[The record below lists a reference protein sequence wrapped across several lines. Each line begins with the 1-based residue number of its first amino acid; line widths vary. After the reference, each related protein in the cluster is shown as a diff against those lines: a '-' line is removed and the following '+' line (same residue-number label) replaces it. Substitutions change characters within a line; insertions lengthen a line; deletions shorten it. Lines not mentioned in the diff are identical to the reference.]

1 MNQNIAYETTR
12 CTYADPNPTT
22 AATATANVLNQ
33 IAFTFRVDEMINR
46 RIISARVKRRV
57 FGSVDHS

>member
-1 MNQNIAYETTR
+1 MNQTIAYETTR

-22 AATATANVLNQ
+22 AATTNVLNQ
-33 IAFTFRVDEMINR
+33 IAFIFRVDEMINR